1 MAKKKKKITGTELKK
16 LILKAVT
23 AARNRFYHINSY
35 SGPSPD
41 EGRES
46 ASLTTTICICEAVLS
61 AMDGDLKPLKEIGKI
76 K

>member
-1 MAKKKKKITGTELKK
+1 MAKKKIPSKPQLKK
-16 LILKAVT
+16 LILNAVT
-23 AARNRFYHINSY
+23 AARNRFYHVESY

-41 EGRES
+41 NGRES